1 MAPTATGL
9 PRLGLCIPR
18 RNSALMESGDME
30 IERLPLGQSLADKH
44 RAPTLKWRG
53 KPPGIPPEMAVE
65 FMAKLKAGSTIRK
78 LVEGGKD
85 LEPNLVSRDRFKK
98 HCEMHPEW
106 AAEARR
112 ISKVN
117 GDAGKGARL
126 RNSTHCLNGHPFSG
140 ENLYG
145 KERKCIT
152 CMKLRY
158 ESPVPATAE
167 QIQQVT
173 AALNAGKTI
182 SQICWGRKDG
192 RIIETPILSLRKLKL
207 HRRLNPDFERFV
219 LSATHD
225 NNGRGQRRRYQP
237 ERVRIQIVRDQ
248 NADFQ
253 KIVDMTPA
261 YLPPDVRNDT
271 AQSIFVALFE
281 GSPQR
286 NQVKGRVQRFVADHN
301 RLFPTKYAKFGKSA
315 LVSLDEVMFE
325 DGSTTRG
332 DNVSRGLW
340 D

>member
-1 MAPTATGL
+1 
-9 PRLGLCIPR
+9 
-18 RNSALMESGDME
+18 ME

-44 RAPTLKWRG
+44 RAATLKWRG
-53 KPPGIPPEMAVE
+53 MPPGIPPEMAVD

-78 LVEGGKD
+78 LTGGGKK
-85 LEPNLVSRDRFKK
+85 LGPAMVSDDRFKK
-98 HCEMHPEW
+98 HCELNPEW
-106 AAEARR
+106 ASEARR
-112 ISKVN
+112 ISDVN
-117 GDAGKGARL
+117 SRIGKGARL
-126 RNSTHCLNGHPFSG
+126 RDATHCLNGHPFSG
-140 ENLYG
+140 ENLYIFPGG

-182 SQICWGRKDG
+182 TQICWGKKDG
-192 RIIETPILSLRKLKL
+192 RIIGTPILSFRKLKL

-261 YLPPDVRNDT
+261 YLPPDVRHDI

-281 GSPQR
+281 GSLQR
-286 NQVKGRVQRFVADHN
+286 DQVKVRVQRFVADHN
-301 RLFPTKYAKFGKSA
+301 RLFPTKYAKFGNSP

-332 DNVSRGLW
+332 DNLSRGLW